1 MCPERTDTRCR
12 VTLRDESGEVN
23 FHRPGNAFASGGA
36 ELSPRHVDYVFNVRQ
51 SVHAGPV
58 EQIAG
63 DDFNSGRD

>member
-23 FHRPGNAFASGGA
+23 FHRPGGA
-36 ELSPRHVDYVFNVRQ
+36 ELSPGHVDYVFNVRQ
-51 SVHAGPV
+51 SVHARPV

-63 DDFNSGRD
+63 NDFGSGRD